1 MDMDRIH
8 ECPQPPDAVAHD
20 CRWAAGLRDACL
32 CAATLLGL
40 LLLLDGGTGR
50 LTPPRAVLWA
60 GLAALLFAVLL
71 PPRVSAGPGW
81 LAVHGLLGER
91 RVRTDLLVSVRR
103 LDGVAQ
109 RLVLRDM
116 RGGRVEIDPAV
127 LTGDPALWRFVA
139 AGARTSAER
148 GLLLCGTV
156 AMRQLA
162 RHVDSETAR
171 LVFKVS
177 GLR

>member
-1 MDMDRIH
+1 MESRRPACPPPSDEYVSDRL
-8 ECPQPPDAVAHD
+8 
-20 CRWAAGLRDACL
+20 WAAALRDACL
-32 CAATLLGL
+32 YAAVLLVL
-40 LLLLDGGTGR
+40 LLLLDGGSGR
-50 LTPPRAVLWA
+50 LTPLRAALWA

-81 LAVHGLLGER
+81 LAVRGLLGER

-116 RGGRVEIDPAV
+116 RGGRIEIDPAV
-127 LTGDPALWRFVA
+127 LTGNPALWRLVA
-139 AGARTSAER
+139 AGAQASAER
-148 GLLLCGTV
+148 GLLLCGAV
-156 AMRQLA
+156 ALRQLA